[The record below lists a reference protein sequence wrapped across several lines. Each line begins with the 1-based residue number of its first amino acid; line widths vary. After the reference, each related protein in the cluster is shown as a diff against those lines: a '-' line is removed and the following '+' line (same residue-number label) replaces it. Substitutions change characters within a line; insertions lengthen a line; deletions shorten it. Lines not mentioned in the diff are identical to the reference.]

1 MSGKVF
7 GGQQSSM
14 FGKVCRELICQ
25 SDICVEN

>member
-7 GGQQSSM
+7 GEQQSSM
-14 FGKVCRELICQ
+14 SGKVCGELICQ